1 MIPAFLVHRQ
11 WFPDVPEPHP
21 VGDVHRKPAGIFAH
35 LCDFTRSGNETYD
48 VDASVQ
54 YCYMW
59 NELPDAGTCTV
70 NIQDGDNQGIFIR
83 GFFQQIFDGIQGIA
97 LHAYKITL
105 AFSLYSSAVQACIG
119 RK

>member
-1 MIPAFLVHRQ
+1 MCTENQ
-11 WFPDVPEPHP
+11 PEY
-21 VGDVHRKPAGIFAH
+21 FAH

-48 VDASVQ
+48 VDASIQ

-97 LHAYKITL
+97 LHAYKNYVGL
-105 AFSLYSSAVQACIG
+105 LVVFLGCAGLY
-119 RK
+119 R